1 MLGAGFADEV
11 ARLRDR
17 PGLTRSHSSMR
28 SVGYSAVWAYL
39 DGEITLEEAGQLTL
53 TATRRLA
60 KRQHTWLRSEKDLFV
75 VNPLEIDAFAAISAY
90 LRDQLKGPKTEIA
103 GEGL

>member
-1 MLGAGFADEV
+1 MLDAGFLDEV
-11 ARLRDR
+11 ARLRER

-28 SVGYSAVWAYL
+28 SVGYSAFWAHL
-39 DGEITLEEAGQLTL
+39 DGETTLEEARQSTL

-90 LRDQLKGPKTEIA
+90 LQDQLTGPKTEIA
-103 GEGL
+103 GGGL